1 MLNSRGSAVSIVLHM
16 MCAAEFSVVGII
28 SNDVSSIYTLLG
40 MECVVVHLVV
50 SQFYACCYMLCPLC
64 LVRCVVTA
72 MVIMECASLCCF

>member
-40 MECVVVHLVV
+40 MECVVVHLV
-50 SQFYACCYMLCPLC
+50 QFPSFMLAATCS
-64 LVRCVVTA
+64 VH
-72 MVIMECASLCCF
+72 CAWYGV